1 MTVISNSWPAL
12 ITKPHRSLPNFNN
25 MGDPRLS
32 YCRFNK
38 FPRTFSQGGGRFV
51 ALLLR
56 NEWTELHQSSKFN
69 IEHRMTIGAPNN
81 LVDIGYIA
89 VFQNRNAP
97 NATGVENKKKSRRPR
112 FKFLNFWPPPPP
124 VKLWKRWAKCLS
136 EFFVPDLGNL

>member
-1 MTVISNSWPAL
+1 MA
-12 ITKPHRSLPNFNN
+12 
-25 MGDPRLS
+25 
-32 YCRFNK
+32 RFNHEATQEPTK
-38 FPRTFSQGGGRFV
+38 FQQHGRSETELLSIQQIPPNVFSGGGRFV